1 MLALLLVLA
10 QAAPQKGLTLR
21 DLQERARKND
31 PRAMQAAAQYENV
44 LAKRDEAHWAFFP
57 NFSTTG
63 YIAGP
68 VNERRLIGGDNDLNP
83 TDPTHLTPGTVGEG
97 WFHGTQGVTAHIEV
111 QAILPVWTFGKLT
124 AAKKALG
131 HLVGATDALLQR
143 ARDQAAFDVARAY
156 WGYQTSR
163 NAEASAQK
171 IRDRLKDAQQTAQKL
186 IAEKSD
192 QISKA
197 DALKLDYLAEEIEA
211 TLATTLKNRA
221 LTITGLRLLVGV
233 QPGDDLPIAQQELP
247 DVPVPP
253 NADQILRRAL
263 EQRPE
268 ARAAA
273 EAVSGRQA
281 QVDLARARLWPDF
294 GLVGGFGFTTTTN
307 ADSPPSPFVNN
318 PYHASSGYIAIGMQG
333 TFDIPQ
339 KLARLR
345 QAEADLHEAVAMQV
359 GAQQLVRLDVQQAL
373 GDLGE
378 ARVRVDRYSKE
389 TQIGKQL
396 ATQAGVAFDTGLG
409 EAREFLES
417 TLLYARADGERLKA
431 LYDAQVAWAAL
442 EKAAGAQ
449 LSP

>member
-31 PRAMQAAAQYENV
+31 PRAMQAAAQYEN
-44 LAKRDEAHWAFFP
+44 AQSKKDEAHWAFFP
-57 NFSTTG
+57 NFATTG

-68 VNERRLIGGDNDLNP
+68 VNERRLIGGDNDPEPTNP
-83 TDPTHLTPGTVGEG
+83 GHLTPGSVGPG
-97 WFHGTQGVTAHIEV
+97 WFHGTQGVTGHFEV
-111 QAILPVWTFGKLT
+111 QAILPIWTFGKLT
-124 AAKKALG
+124 AGRKALN
-131 HLVGATDALLQR
+131 HLVGATEALLQR

-163 NAEASAQK
+163 NAEVAVQK
-171 IRDRLKDAQQTAQKL
+171 VRDRLKDAQQTAQKL
-186 IAEKSD
+186 LKEKSE

-211 TLATTLKNRA
+211 SLAATLKNRA
-221 LTITGLRLLVGV
+221 LALTGLRLLVGV
-233 QPGDDLPIAQQELP
+233 RPKEELPIAQQELP
-247 DVPVPP
+247 AVPLAPD
-253 NADQILRRAL
+253 ADELLHRAL
-263 EQRPE
+263 QQRPE
-268 ARAAA
+268 PRAAS
-273 EAVSGRQA
+273 EAVAGKQA
-281 QVDLARARLWPDF
+281 LVDIARARLWPDF

-307 ADSPPSPFVNN
+307 ADNPTSPFVNN

-345 QAEADLHEAVAMQV
+345 QAEAELHEVAAIQV
-359 GAQQLVRLDVQQAL
+359 GAEQLVRLDIQQAL

-378 ARVRVDRYSKE
+378 ARVRVDRYTKE
-389 TQIGKQL
+389 TEIGKQL